1 MLAEE
6 MGLSLF
12 TNEESAP
19 DESPAEGEEIAEVSG
34 LSEAE
39 ENFQMAALAWAH
51 DEETDIETVLLPAL
65 EDGSWRTKVRVYEIA
80 VFGLGELLG
89 FTDRLNEYK
98 RLIGEASVTIAK
110 SRRSSSGDDSPGE

>member
-12 TNEESAP
+12 TAAESAAA
-19 DESPAEGEEIAEVSG
+19 DEDAEVEVI
-34 LSEAE
+34 SEKE

-51 DEETDIETVLLPAL
+51 DEETDIEDDLLPAL
-65 EDGSWRTKVRVYEIA
+65 EDGSWKTKVRVYELS

-98 RLIGEASVTIAK
+98 RLIGEASITIAK
-110 SRRSSSGDDSPGE
+110 SRGTSSGDDSPGE